1 MRSADCT
8 ACFEKGMGHADDAVK
23 DYTIFLNVSK
33 NRIRVLRGAV
43 DKALLF
49 CIDPQDF
56 MKSD

>member
-1 MRSADCT
+1 
-8 ACFEKGMGHADDAVK
+8 MGYADDAVK

-49 CIDPQDF
+49 CIVPHIF
-56 MKSD
+56 MENN

>member
-1 MRSADCT
+1 
-8 ACFEKGMGHADDAVK
+8 MGYADDAVK